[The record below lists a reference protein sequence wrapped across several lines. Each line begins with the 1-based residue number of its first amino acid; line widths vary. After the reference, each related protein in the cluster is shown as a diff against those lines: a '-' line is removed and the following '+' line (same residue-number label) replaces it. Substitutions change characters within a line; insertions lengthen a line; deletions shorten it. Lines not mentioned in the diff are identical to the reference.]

1 MATIVPTGELAYG
14 IQLPVQSQSTLYA
27 EKWEADAGV
36 AELAQLA
43 RAADDA
49 GFLYVAVCDHV
60 AIPRPLATAMGT
72 TWYDTWTTL
81 GFLAGITTRTRL
93 MSHVAVLPY
102 RHPLMTAKA
111 VATLDALSNGR
122 AILGVGA
129 GHAADEFAALGIDFA
144 DRGPALDEAI
154 DAVRAALTD
163 EFAEH
168 HGKRWSFQD
177 VGQAPRPIQQPRP
190 PVWVGGSAAPSLRRA
205 AEKGDG
211 WLPQGTP
218 RAQMPEQIATVR
230 ALRNKAGVAEPIE
243 IGVVTEIL
251 YVGEPNWDVGERT
264 ISGSADAVAER
275 LREFGAMGVS
285 HMQVRFRSRD
295 VNESVDQITTFGAEV
310 APLLKG
316 SRG

>member
-1 MATIVPTGELAYG
+1 MTIVPDGELAYG

-27 EKWEADAGV
+27 EQWEADAGV
-36 AELAQLA
+36 AELTALA

-60 AIPRPLATAMGT
+60 AIPRPLAQAMGT

-81 GFLAGITTRTRL
+81 GFLAGVTTRTRL

-111 VATLDALSNGR
+111 VCTLDALSDGR

-129 GHAADEFAALGIDFA
+129 GHAADEFANLGLDFA
-144 DRGPALDEAI
+144 ARGPLLDEAI
-154 DAVRAALTD
+154 DAVKASLTD
-163 EFAEH
+163 EFPEH
-168 HGKRWSFQD
+168 AGPHWQFKDGG
-177 VGQAPRPIQQPRP
+177 VAPRPIQD
-190 PVWVGGSAAPSLRRA
+190 PVPLWVGGSAPPSLRRA

-218 RAQMPEQIATVR
+218 RAQMPDQIATIR
-230 ALRNKAGVAEPIE
+230 RLRQRAGVDRPIE
-243 IGVVTEIL
+243 LGVVTEIL
-251 YVGEPNWDVGERT
+251 YVGQPQWDVGERT
-264 ISGSADAVAER
+264 ISGSPQHIADR
-275 LREFGAMGVS
+275 LAEFGAMGCS

-295 VNESVDQITTFGAEV
+295 VTESVDQIAAFGAEI

-316 SRG
+316 ARQ

>member
-1 MATIVPTGELAYG
+1 MTLVPDGELAYG

-36 AELAQLA
+36 TELAALA

-60 AIPRPLATAMGT
+60 AIPRPLAQAMGT

-81 GFLAGITTRTRL
+81 GFLAGVTTRTRL

-111 VATLDALSNGR
+111 VCTLDALSNGR
-122 AILGVGA
+122 VILGVGA
-129 GHAADEFAALGIDFA
+129 GHAADEFTALGIDFA
-144 DRGPALDEAI
+144 KRGTILDEAI
-154 DAVRAALTD
+154 DGVKAALAD
-163 EFAEH
+163 EFPEH
-168 HGKRWSFQD
+168 AGERWQFKD
-177 VGQAPRPIQQPRP
+177 VGVGPRPIQNPV
-190 PVWVGGSAAPSLRRA
+190 PVWVGGSAPPSLRRA

-218 RAQMPEQIATVR
+218 RAQMPDQIATIR
-230 ALRNKAGVAEPIE
+230 ALREKAGIERPIE
-243 IGVVTEIL
+243 LGVVTEIL
-251 YVGEPNWDVGERT
+251 YVGEPSWDVGERT
-264 ISGSADAVAER
+264 ISGSPQHIADR
-275 LREFGAMGVS
+275 LGEFGAMGVS

-295 VNESVDQITTFGAEV
+295 VNESVDQITRFGAEV

-316 SRG
+316 ARR

>member
-1 MATIVPTGELAYG
+1 VVSIIPAGELAYG

-27 EKWEADAGV
+27 EDWEATAG
-36 AELAQLA
+36 ANELATLA

-60 AIPRPLATAMGT
+60 AIPRSLAKAMGT

-81 GFLAGITTRTRL
+81 GFLAGVTKRTRL
-93 MSHVAVLPY
+93 LSHVAVLPY

-111 VATLDALSNGR
+111 VATLDTLSNGR

-129 GHAADEFAALGIDFA
+129 GHAADEFAALGLDFSA
-144 DRGPALDEAI
+144 RGALLDEAI
-154 DAVRAALTD
+154 DVVKAALVD
-163 EFAEH
+163 EFPVAD
-168 HGKRWSFQD
+168 GPTWPVRD
-177 VGQAPRPIQQPRP
+177 MGVAPRPVQQPRP
-190 PVWVGGSAAPSLRRA
+190 PVWVGGSAPPSLRRA

-218 RAQMPEQIATVR
+218 RAQMPDQIATIR
-230 ALRNKAGVAEPIE
+230 DLREKAGLSNPIE

-251 YVGEPNWDVGERT
+251 YVGEPSWDVGERT
-264 ISGSADAVAER
+264 VSGPAERVAER

-285 HMQVRFRSRD
+285 HLQVRFRSRD
-295 VNESVDQITTFGAEV
+295 VNESADQIAKFGAEV

-316 SRG
+316 ARP